1 MNRRLLIVEEDQGQ
15 EHPRDPRW
23 EELQE
28 ILDQVLAQLIAG
40 NQGAQNLMEFLEAR
54 LVHVALE
61 QARHN
66 KARAARQLG
75 VPRKRLERRARKYQA
90 IGK

>member
-1 MNRRLLIVEEDQGQ
+1 
-15 EHPRDPRW
+15 RDPLW

-28 ILDQVLAQLIAG
+28 ILEQVLAHLIAG
-40 NQGAQNLMEFLEAR
+40 NQGAQHLSAFLEAR

-61 QARHN
+61 QAQHN

-90 IGK
+90 IGKS